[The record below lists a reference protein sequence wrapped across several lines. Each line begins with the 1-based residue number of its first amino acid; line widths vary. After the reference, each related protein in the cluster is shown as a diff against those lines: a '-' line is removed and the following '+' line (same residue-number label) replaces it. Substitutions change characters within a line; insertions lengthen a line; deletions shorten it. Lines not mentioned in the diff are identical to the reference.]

1 MAALP
6 SYARVLL
13 EGAGEEFDPGVVVSE
28 MEKGL
33 AKMRVTQS
41 RVVVDVP
48 VTLFFRTQADTIS
61 FDDWYFNTIKR
72 IGFFDW
78 RDPRGGQIRSVRF
91 KDADIG
97 KLTPLTQGYEV
108 AKRDVTLQYLR

>member
-13 EGAGEEFDPGVVVSE
+13 EGAGEEFDPGVVKSE

-33 AKMRVTQS
+33 AKMRVGQS
-41 RVVVDVP
+41 RVVVEAAA
-48 VTLFFRTQADTIS
+48 TLFFRTQADTIS
-61 FDDWYFNTIKR
+61 FDDWYFNVIKR

-78 RDPRGGQIRSVRF
+78 RDPRTGQVRAVRF

-97 KLTPLTQGYEV
+97 KLVPVTQGYEI
-108 AKRDVTLQYLR
+108 ARRDVTLEFLR